1 MRVQILLDTKQHHLV
16 TSSSQRVWKGLDLFL
31 LTSQILMQNIL
42 NIDCTNSVRPTRVKA
57 FTKLEHNLRYDEFI
71 NRKLIRHKIRTV
83 FMNDL

>member
-42 NIDCTNSVRPTRVKA
+42 NIADFLYS
-57 FTKLEHNLRYDEFI
+57 
-71 NRKLIRHKIRTV
+71 
-83 FMNDL
+83 